1 MPEELAV
8 PILPDVNLDSE
19 PYKFGLQDIDKSYAL
34 KLVTTDFTNY
44 ENYRRIN
51 HDPRWNGNDAL
62 YCAYMPQKYWEGS
75 KIPKASHSQPVVF
88 SQIETALPIIEQA
101 LFGSSG
107 TWFQVEPEP
116 GADANEARAIQA
128 HLMYRLE
135 HDKDDLGRSARRE
148 IDMAIKSILT
158 YGNGGVKVYHD
169 PLRNKPCIEWVDIR
183 DIFVDPGC
191 PTPSIDDSRSLI
203 QRKYYTVEELY
214 DMRDIPGMDIPD
226 KAYLTSLAKR
236 PTYGAADQ
244 TKTMQEAFRG
254 VNFTPGVSDYAANP
268 ADRKI
273 EVLLYHSKNRL
284 IWVLGREWVAYNG
297 PNPYG
302 FIPFAFAPCFTFL
315 SRFYALSYPDV
326 LGDSQRYA
334 EALFNARLNELSL
347 ALNPP
352 KVKKAGGLLTPA
364 SERYFPGATFQ
375 ATNPKD
381 DIAFQTPPSVTT
393 NIMGDVGFILQGSEK
408 ITGVNGAASG
418 NFAAGNVNRTAGG
431 VQAQVSGAS
440 SRIYYII
447 KNIEDYLIVP
457 MLYKLY
463 KLIQFHSDNT
473 TLLPALGPNDEK
485 IQVGGDAF
493 QKPMM
498 FSMVAASRM
507 MSREKLLQLLP
518 VINQYFMNGAFLGQ
532 LHSAGKTV
540 DFDEF
545 QQVIQDATGTARQ
558 YKLIRQM
565 TQQETAAL
573 NQPPPEAQMQMQQK
587 QMDLQNRKELQAMK
601 SQTVIQKAQIDMQP
615 DQMAMQ
621 QAQQEQARAA
631 QDAQLQQQAQ
641 IAQQQNDAQR
651 KRQEMIFKAL
661 QKQQELKA
669 KQDSDAQT
677 ADQKEREHAQRIRQA
692 MVEHS
697 QKLKHAEEQNDEK
710 VRAARILAMLK
721 AQEAMKPAGSEP
733 E

>member
-1 MPEELAV
+1 
-8 PILPDVNLDSE
+8 
-19 PYKFGLQDIDKSYAL
+19 
-34 KLVTTDFTNY
+34 
-44 ENYRRIN
+44 
-51 HDPRWNGNDAL
+51 
-62 YCAYMPQKYWEGS
+62 
-75 KIPKASHSQPVVF
+75 
-88 SQIETALPIIEQA
+88 
-101 LFGSSG
+101 
-107 TWFQVEPEP
+107 
-116 GADANEARAIQA
+116 
-128 HLMYRLE
+128 
-135 HDKDDLGRSARRE
+135 
-148 IDMAIKSILT
+148 
-158 YGNGGVKVYHD
+158 
-169 PLRNKPCIEWVDIR
+169 
-183 DIFVDPGC
+183 
-191 PTPSIDDSRSLI
+191 
-203 QRKYYTVEELY
+203 
-214 DMRDIPGMDIPD
+214 MDIPD
-226 KAYLTSLAKR
+226 KAYLAGLARR
-236 PTYGAADQ
+236 PTFSPADQ

-254 VNFTPGVSDYAANP
+254 VNFTPGTSDYAANP

-326 LGDSQRYA
+326 LGDSQRYS

-352 KVKKAGGLLTPA
+352 KVKKAGGLMTPA
-364 SERYFPGATFQ
+364 SERYYPGATFQ
-375 ATNPKD
+375 ANDPKND
-381 DIAFQTPPSVTT
+381 VAFQTPPSVTT

-498 FSMVAASRM
+498 FSMVASSRM
-507 MSREKLLQLLP
+507 MSREKLLQILP

-565 TQQETAAL
+565 TQKETQAL
-573 NQPPPEAQMQMQQK
+573 NQPPPEAQMAMQQK
-587 QMDLQNRKELQAMK
+587 QMDLQNRVQLQTIK
-601 SQTVIQKAQIDMQP
+601 SQTVLQKAQMESAP
-615 DQMAMQ
+615 DPMEQ
-621 QAQQEQARAA
+621 QRAQQEEYRAQQA
-631 QDAQLQQQAQ
+631 AQLQQQSQ
-641 IAQQQNDAQR
+641 MAQQENDAKR
-651 KRQEMIFKAL
+651 KQQEMIFKAL
-661 QKQQELKA
+661 GKQQEIKA
-669 KQDSDAQT
+669 KEEDNR
-677 ADQKEREHAQRIRQA
+677 QKATQRETEHAQKIRQA
-692 MVEHS
+692 MMEHG
-697 QKLKHAEEQNDEK
+697 QKLKHSEEQNDEK
-710 VRAARILAMLK
+710 LRAARILAMLK
-721 AQEAMKPAGSEP
+721 AQEAMRPAGSE
-733 E
+733 EE